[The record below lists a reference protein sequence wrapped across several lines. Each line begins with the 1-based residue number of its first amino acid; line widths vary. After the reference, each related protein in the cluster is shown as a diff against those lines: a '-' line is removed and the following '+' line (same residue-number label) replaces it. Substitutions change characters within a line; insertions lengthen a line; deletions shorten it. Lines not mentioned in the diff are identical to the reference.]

1 MQHEETV
8 EFKMDVSDENIRR
21 KAMRVVWM
29 VSGVTYVD
37 IKEKG
42 ILKVKGIFDKME
54 LGRKL
59 QEIDDSVDIINP
71 MGNPGQSRIP
81 GLSTVYSY
89 LTTPK
94 VQEILVFKFKVL
106 NESIIP
112 YVMDVIWEFSG
123 VTSVEIKGDDEL
135 EVNGEEF
142 SKIAMAKKL
151 KDIDESVSVI
161 IKADPGVQAAPN
173 NGTSYATKITNAL
186 SSFRMPSAPVRVPPP
201 APVRPPPAPV
211 YARGHRKSY
220 DDGINKPNQQPILNA
235 VAARVRD
242 FMNKPNANKFNHN
255 AEIIGR
261 KKPQPQVK
269 HQEQEGGMFGF
280 FGKKQQ
286 PGQKDK
292 CAREIPKPQVVNK
305 EPSASTSK
313 SGTSKKEGETQYTW
327 DPSSLVTGLTTMNP
341 FQTENTNSQMTSSQ
355 TNGSTQNQHSTQKK
369 YQYRTE

>member
-8 EFKMDVSDENIRR
+8 ELKMDLSDENIRR
-21 KAMRVVWM
+21 EAMRLVWM
-29 VSGVTYVD
+29 VSGVTFVD

-42 ILKVKGIFDKME
+42 ILKVKGVFDKME

-59 QEIDDSVDIINP
+59 QENDDSVDIINP
-71 MGNPGQSRIP
+71 MGNPAQSRIP

-106 NESIIP
+106 NKSIIP
-112 YVMDVIWEFSG
+112 YVMEVIWEFSG
-123 VTSVEIKGDDEL
+123 VTSVEVKGDDQV

-161 IKADPGVQAAPN
+161 IKAEPGVQAAPN
-173 NGTSYATKITNAL
+173 NGTSYGTKITNAL

-201 APVRPPPAPV
+201 APVRPPAPV
-211 YARGHRKSY
+211 YAGGRGKSF
-220 DDGINKPNQQPILNA
+220 DDGFNKPNQQPILNA

-242 FMNKPNANKFNHN
+242 FVYKPNANKFKHY
-255 AEIIGR
+255 AEIMGR
-261 KKPQPQVK
+261 NKPQPQVK
-269 HQEQEGGMFGF
+269 DQEEEGGMFGF

-286 PGQKDK
+286 PDQKDK

-327 DPSSLVTGLTTMNP
+327 DPSSLVTGLTSMNP
-341 FQTENTNSQMTSSQ
+341 FQTKNTNSQMTSSQ
-355 TNGSTQNQHSTQKK
+355 TNASTQNQHSTQKK
-369 YQYRTE
+369 YQYRME